1 MKMECPTYKKKM
13 EKLEN
18 KFLKETKAYITWEE
32 NDMGSSSD
40 SKNEVANLS
49 LMARDYKS
57 DEEETSSNLDST
69 ISFDEVQDAFN
80 YLQKKIH

>member
-32 NDMGSSSD
+32 NERAGRRNKEKYWD
-40 SKNEVANLS
+40 
-49 LMARDYKS
+49 R
-57 DEEETSSNLDST
+57 
-69 ISFDEVQDAFN
+69 
-80 YLQKKIH
+80 KKGGN